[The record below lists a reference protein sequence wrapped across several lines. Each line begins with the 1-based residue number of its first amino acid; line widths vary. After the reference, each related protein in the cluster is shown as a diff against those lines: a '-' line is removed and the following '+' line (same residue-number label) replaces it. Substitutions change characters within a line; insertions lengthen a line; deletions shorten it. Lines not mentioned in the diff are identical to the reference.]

1 MTAEME
7 PPAHASELHELHE
20 PLVGAMRTEA
30 QEYGELLALFDE
42 QQAAVINRAPDAVLE
57 IDGRITA
64 QLTILRGCRKTREA
78 LVADLARRTEP
89 PLAESVTEVMALF
102 REPVRPLVQALM
114 AEINA
119 LIGKARRRAQQ
130 NRMLLARSVEVAQ
143 ELLEKLNPAVVSR
156 TYSPQGKMKI
166 KAAGG
171 SSRLLDH
178 S

>member
-1 MTAEME
+1 MT
-7 PPAHASELHELHE
+7 SGELHE
-20 PLVGAMRTEA
+20 PLVDAMRTEA

-42 QQAAVINRAPDAVLE
+42 QQTAVINRAPDAVLE
-57 IDGRITA
+57 LDGRITA
-64 QLTILRGCRKTREA
+64 QLTTLRACRKAREA
-78 LVADLARRTEP
+78 LVAELAKRGEP
-89 PLAESVTEVMALF
+89 ALEATVTEVMALF

-130 NRMLLARSVEVAQ
+130 NRMLLARSVEVSQ
-143 ELLEKLNPAVVSR
+143 ELLEKLTPAAVSR

-166 KAAGG
+166 KAAVGP
-171 SSRLLDH
+171 SRLLDH